1 MMIISS
7 KAWRGARCE
16 KGSTLL
22 IGMLFLIIL
31 ILFGLSAALISKT
44 DERMARN
51 SRDRN
56 IAFFAAESALRDARA
71 DIHSSTGRIQGATG
85 ATADCSATV
94 TRGLC
99 LPAAA
104 GKSQVW
110 ETFLTDSARSVEYG
124 EMTLLTTEQKFQ
136 LVPARGGVTAQP
148 RYLIEVLPDKDGVSL
163 SAKIPQKWLYR
174 ITAIGFG
181 ANAGTS
187 VIVQEIIRP

>member
-1 MMIISS
+1 MITSS
-7 KAWRGARCE
+7 NVWRIAPRQQ
-16 KGSTLL
+16 GSTLL

-31 ILFGLSAALISKT
+31 TLLGLSAALINKT

-85 ATADCSATV
+85 ATADCSATG

-104 GKSQVW
+104 GDRQVW
-110 ETFLTDSARSVEYG
+110 ETYLTDNARSVEYG
-124 EMTLLTTEQKFQ
+124 EMTLLTAAKKFR
-136 LVPARGGVTAQP
+136 LAPARGGVTAQP
-148 RYLIEVLPDKDGVSL
+148 RYLIEVLPDSGGSR

-181 ANAGTS
+181 ANTGTS

>member
-1 MMIISS
+1 MMITFS
-7 KAWRGARCE
+7 KAWRTARRE
-16 KGSTLL
+16 QGSTLL

-31 ILFGLSAALISKT
+31 TLLGLSAALINRT

-71 DIHSSTGRIQGATG
+71 DINSPTSRIRGASGATE
-85 ATADCSATV
+85 DCSNV
-94 TRGLC
+94 LTRGLC
-99 LPAAA
+99 LPAVA

-110 ETFLTDSARSVEYG
+110 ETYLTDSARSVEYG
-124 EMTLLTTEQKFQ
+124 EMTLLAPEQKFK
-136 LVPARGGVTAQP
+136 LVPAQGGVTAQP
-148 RYLIEVLPDKDGVSL
+148 RYLIEVLPDLGGVSL
-163 SAKIPQKWLYR
+163 SAKISQKWLYR

-187 VIVQEIIRP
+187 VIVQETIRP

>member
-1 MMIISS
+1 MTSS
-7 KAWRGARCE
+7 TTWQGIPRE
-16 KGSTLL
+16 QGSTLL

-31 ILFGLSAALISKT
+31 TLLGLSAALISKT
-44 DERMARN
+44 DERLARN

-71 DIHSSTGRIQGATG
+71 DIRSPTSRIQGATG
-85 ATADCSATV
+85 AVADCSGAL

-99 LPAAA
+99 LPAIA
-104 GKSQVW
+104 GQSQVW
-110 ETFLTDSARSVEYG
+110 EAYLTDSARSVEYG
-124 EMTLLTTEQKFQ
+124 EMTMLTTAQKFQ
-136 LVPARGGVTAQP
+136 LAPVRGGVTAQP
-148 RYLIEVLPDKDGVSL
+148 RYLIEVLPDTNGVSL

-187 VIVQEIIRP
+187 VIVQETIRP

>member
-1 MMIISS
+1 MITSS
-7 KAWRGARCE
+7 KAWRVVRRE
-16 KGSTLL
+16 QGSTLL

-31 ILFGLSAALISKT
+31 TLLGLSAALVNKT

-85 ATADCSATV
+85 ATADCSGAL

-104 GKSQVW
+104 GDSQVW
-110 ETFLTDSARSVEYG
+110 ETYLTDSTRSVEYG
-124 EMTLLTTEQKFQ
+124 EMTLLTDNQKFQ
-136 LVPARGGVTAQP
+136 LAPARGGVTAQP
-148 RYLIEVLPDKDGVSL
+148 RYLIEVLPDLSGVSL
-163 SAKIPQKWLYR
+163 SAKISQKWLYR

-187 VIVQEIIRP
+187 VIVQETIRP